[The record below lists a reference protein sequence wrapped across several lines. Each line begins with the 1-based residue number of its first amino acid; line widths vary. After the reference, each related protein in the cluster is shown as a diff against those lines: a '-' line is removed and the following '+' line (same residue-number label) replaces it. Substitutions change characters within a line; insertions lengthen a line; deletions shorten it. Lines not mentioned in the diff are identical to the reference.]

1 MRDPASRYCV
11 ACESC
16 SACNPTIYLALAV
29 LRVPPVDELALRDL
43 AVAVLVEQLELGLQV
58 SNSALRKKV
67 SAK

>member
-1 MRDPASRYCV
+1 MARETQLS
-11 ACESC
+11 
-16 SACNPTIYLALAV
+16 IYLGLAV